1 MNFEQELQALVDK
14 YNIEEIEVSYKKKTT
29 FRALPLG
36 AQGAQSQQTSYEISP
51 KAILNMDDP
60 LIRSVREE
68 QADPNLQA
76 YLGGS
81 IGQLNT

>member
-29 FRALPLG
+29 FRALPISEHT
-36 AQGAQSQQTSYEISP
+36 ATYEISP
-51 KAILNMDDP
+51 KATANMDDP